1 MFKLSIPFLNRG
13 RYFAS
18 TLKRDDVVFGG
29 VVAAFFLFLFLLGF
43 AAYLFYST
51 VMVEREELAG
61 VVRGEIIQG
70 KDIDEVVKILDER
83 AQKSE
88 EILRD

>member
-1 MFKLSIPFLNRG
+1 MFKLSIPFFNRG

-18 TLKRDDVVFGG
+18 TPKRDDVVFGG
-29 VVAAFFLFLFLLGF
+29 VVTAFLLFLFLLGF
-43 AAYLFYST
+43 AVYLFYST
-51 VMVEREELAG
+51 VVVRREQLVG
-61 VVRGEIIQG
+61 VMRGEIIQE
-70 KDIDEVVKILDER
+70 KDIDEVVEILDER